1 MEIFLYV
8 LVVALVFVTGG
19 LLWVIISERSW
30 RKEKPDTNFLLLQNQ
45 MNELSRTLDTRLNE
59 SAKMLTSQFS
69 SSVKIVQDIT
79 EKLGKLDET
88 NKQVVNFADQLKGLQ
103 DILKNPKQRGV
114 LGEYYLKT
122 VLENVMPPGQF
133 QMQYEFKDGTIVD
146 AVIFLSDKV
155 IPIDSKFSL
164 ENYNRM
170 LEASGAEERKRFE
183 NAFRE
188 DLKQRI
194 EETSKYVK
202 PEEGTMDFAFMFI
215 PSEAVYYDLLV
226 NKVGAVKSTTSDLI
240 EYAARDKRV
249 IVVSPTTFFAYLQ
262 SVLQGLRALSVEKS
276 AQEILKRVQQLGK
289 HLIGV
294 DSYIKK
300 LGMHL
305 GTTVNAYNSAYR
317 ELGKV
322 DKDIEKISGE
332 SAKISPILIEKPQE
346 AKEETS

>member
-300 LGMHL
+300 LGIHL

>member
-1 MEIFLYV
+1 MEVFLYV
-8 LVVALVFVTGG
+8 LVIVLVFVTGG
-19 LLWVIISERSW
+19 LLWVVISERAW
-30 RKEKPDTNFLLLQNQ
+30 RKEKPDTNLLLLQNQ
-45 MNELSRTLDTRLNE
+45 INELSRMLDTRLNE
-59 SAKMLTSQFS
+59 SAKMITSQFS

-88 NKQVVNFADQLKGLQ
+88 NKQVVNFADQLKSLQ

-133 QMQYEFKDGTIVD
+133 QMQYEFKDGAIVD

-202 PEEGTMDFAFMFI
+202 PEEGTMNFAFMFI

-289 HLIGV
+289 HLMSV
-294 DSYIKK
+294 DSYMQK
-300 LGMHL
+300 LGTHL

-322 DKDIEKISGE
+322 DKDVEKISGE

-346 AKEETS
+346 AEEKIT